1 VSKDTSQVSV
11 IISTRCFSRVETIDS
26 GDTIVLHFRAAGGEP
41 AAVMIPRKAAQAVH
55 QALAAQLE
63 VGNEHERNLS

>member
-1 VSKDTSQVSV
+1 VSKDTSQVHMV
-11 IISTRCFSRVETIDS
+11 ISTRCFSRVESIDS

-55 QALAAQLE
+55 QALAAHLE
-63 VGNEHERNLS
+63 GRKEQARNLN